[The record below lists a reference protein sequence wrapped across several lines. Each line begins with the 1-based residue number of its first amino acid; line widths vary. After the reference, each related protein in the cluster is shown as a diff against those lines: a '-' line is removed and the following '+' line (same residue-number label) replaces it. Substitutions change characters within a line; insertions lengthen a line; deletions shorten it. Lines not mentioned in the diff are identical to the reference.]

1 MSFLAWIVMGLI
13 AGVIAT
19 MIMPARTNWVID
31 IILGIV
37 GASLG
42 GFLFNMFGAAGVTGF
57 NFYSLLVAVVGAV
70 VLLSLIRLVQGQR
83 VA

>member
-1 MSFLAWIVMGLI
+1 MGLV

-42 GFLFNMFGAAGVTGF
+42 GFLFNMFGASGVTGF
-57 NFYSLLVAVVGAV
+57 NFYSLGVSIVGAV
-70 VLLSLIRLVQGQR
+70 LLLGIVRVVQGKQL
-83 VA
+83 A